1 MTEPNQ
7 EEVFSAIEQLPIPDE
22 IQSDMQKLI
31 AMAGGA
37 VWGRTEQLDTR
48 TRSLS
53 TMSILTALGR
63 HDELAIHIRLGQE
76 QFGVT
81 RREICEM
88 MMHAA
93 VYAGFPAALSAM
105 RVATR
110 VFSEMDA

>member
-1 MTEPNQ
+1 MAEMNEQ
-7 EEVFSAIEQLPIPDE
+7 ETIQVLEELPMPPE
-22 IQSDMQKLI
+22 IRDDMQKLV

-37 VWGRTEQLDTR
+37 VWGRTDQLDAR

-81 RREICEM
+81 RTEICEM

-93 VYAGFPAALSAM
+93 VYAGFPAAISAM

-110 VFSEMDA
+110 VFDEMDA